1 MAEFSVI
8 IKKKDS
14 DDNRKVMFL
23 DSTDYSSDDTAQLS
37 TTKKTKKNK
46 KSPRKRLLEKR
57 QQTFPVC
64 PVCRDLLDE
73 RIKRIYTKPI
83 STEVYFPF
91 LDHVPSIPS
100 SRSARVKICYPCYE
114 HLMRQWK
121 EFNRAGI
128 PQRKRKYRDRN
139 GDKIKSEKELQQEE
153 QQKLE
158 DGAAQENKDKEFA
171 GISGGEE
178 NQTKESDEAAP
189 KKELTKEEELEI
201 MLSQLHMHI
210 QLIEFNTN
218 SYMEQKNKEVEQTIR
233 KYSNRMRDEIQ
244 SLKIEIVR
252 KQVVRM
258 RREIGELRLELTKD
272 VHDVKKKVT
281 KQEKLQSDN
290 ESNLKKNAQPFL
302 P

>member
-1 MAEFSVI
+1 MKFSVAMAEFSVI

-14 DDNRKVMFL
+14 DVNRKVMFL

-37 TTKKTKKNK
+37 TPKKTKKKK

-100 SRSARVKICYPCYE
+100 SRSTRVKICYPCYE

-139 GDKIKSEKELQQEE
+139 GKISCHNFFFTLSFSFVDVNV
-153 QQKLE
+153 KLTSS
-158 DGAAQENKDKEFA
+158 KK
-171 GISGGEE
+171 ISW
-178 NQTKESDEAAP
+178 
-189 KKELTKEEELEI
+189 
-201 MLSQLHMHI
+201 LHM
-210 QLIEFNTN
+210 
-218 SYMEQKNKEVEQTIR
+218 KEI
-233 KYSNRMRDEIQ
+233 
-244 SLKIEIVR
+244 
-252 KQVVRM
+252 
-258 RREIGELRLELTKD
+258 
-272 VHDVKKKVT
+272 
-281 KQEKLQSDN
+281 EKLSTYVLIFLK
-290 ESNLKKNAQPFL
+290 NLDRFL
-302 P
+302 RFLTYKG